1 MNIKIIGKCI
11 KSTKPMLKPEQV
23 GNSKAFIV
31 NDEKEEYEEYDV
43 EEVINSLKD
52 YLSEQQY
59 NYSIHLIEN
68 WKDTNVLHKLMSI
81 TLRENN
87 EIQDNKHKKLWN
99 IYKTWIFDTMLKE
112 LKYSPFYKGISTSR
126 EGWQSD
132 KNRPYY
138 WGCMIDGYIFAY
150 GYTHLEL
157 SIDTMISKKY

>member
-11 KSTKPMLKPEQV
+11 KSTKPMLKPEKV
-23 GNSKAFIV
+23 GNSKDFIV

-87 EIQDNKHKKLWN
+87 EMVSTILLQKLPQ
-99 IYKTWIFDTMLKE
+99 KAERRK
-112 LKYSPFYKGISTSR
+112 
-126 EGWQSD
+126 
-132 KNRPYY
+132 
-138 WGCMIDGYIFAY
+138 
-150 GYTHLEL
+150 
-157 SIDTMISKKY
+157 

>member
-52 YLSEQQY
+52 YLSKQQY
-59 NYSIHLIEN
+59 NYSIHLIKN

-81 TLRENN
+81 TQMCIRDSLFPVQVW
-87 EIQDNKHKKLWN
+87 IPAKTLVKK
-99 IYKTWIFDTMLKE
+99 
-112 LKYSPFYKGISTSR
+112 
-126 EGWQSD
+126 
-132 KNRPYY
+132 
-138 WGCMIDGYIFAY
+138 
-150 GYTHLEL
+150 
-157 SIDTMISKKY
+157 

>member
-52 YLSEQQY
+52 YLSKQQY
-59 NYSIHLIEN
+59 NYSIHLIKN

-87 EIQDNKHKKLWN
+87 EIQDIKHKKLWN

-112 LKYSPFYKGISTSR
+112 LKYSPFYKGMSTSR

-138 WGCMIDGYIFAY
+138 WGCKIDGYIFAY
-150 GYTHLEL
+150 GYTHPEL